1 MKRAISPVV
10 KFLMF
15 AISALWFA
23 MMGPTEAITQMP
35 PVARFLF
42 APSFVP
48 LGDGNQTPVVLDAT
62 SSMGENIRLVWRVD
76 EGTFVSGTTPLSAH
90 PRVTFPGT
98 AAYTVILQV
107 TDEQGQI
114 ATMAGV
120 IPSATGP
127 PTASFMFSP
136 ARIPPMDGNQTVV
149 RFSSAPSVGEG
160 LTFFW
165 DVPAGTFV
173 NGTGPNSPNPEVTFP
188 GLANYD
194 VTLTVVDQQGRRATA
209 SSRVELEMGEPVA
222 SFDFHPAFIPPGD
235 DHQTVVTFDARSSQG
250 SGLMFDWDIPNGTF
264 VNGTDAQDATPQV
277 TFPGLADYSVT
288 LTVTDDQGRTATVR
302 GTVPVDPGPPT
313 AAFTFSPPS
322 VPRGDGFRTIVSF
335 DSSGST
341 GIRLRYSWRIQSAR
355 FENGTSSTSAL
366 PQVTFPGVRPYSVR
380 LTVTDAAGREAM
392 AAGRVPL
399 R

>member
-1 MKRAISPVV
+1 MKRAISSIA
-10 KFLMF
+10 KFLVL
-15 AISALWFA
+15 AVSASWLTMTGA
-23 MMGPTEAITQMP
+23 GGAITQMP
-35 PVARFLF
+35 PVAHVLF

-62 SSMGENIRLVWRVD
+62 GSMGENVHFLWRAD

-90 PRVTFPGT
+90 PRVTFPGL
-98 AAYTVILQV
+98 AAYTVVLQV

-114 ATMAGV
+114 STMAGV

-127 PTASFMFSP
+127 PTAGFTFSP

-160 LTFFW
+160 LRVFW
-165 DVPAGTFV
+165 DIPAGTFV
-173 NGTGPNSPNPEVTFP
+173 NGTGPDSPNPEVTFP

-209 SSRVELEMGEPVA
+209 SSRVELNRGEPIA
-222 SFDFHPAFIPPGD
+222 SFDFNPAFIPPGD
-235 DHQTVVTFDARSSQG
+235 GHQTVVTFDARSSQG
-250 SGLMFDWDIPNGTF
+250 SGLMFDWDIPAGTF
-264 VNGTDAQDATPQV
+264 VNGTDAQDPDPQV
-277 TFPGLADYSVT
+277 TFPGQADYSVT

-302 GTVPVDPGPPT
+302 GIVPLDPGPPT

-335 DSSGST
+335 DSSGAT
-341 GIRLRYSWRIQSAR
+341 GIRLRYLWRIQSAR
-355 FENGTSSTSAL
+355 FENGTSPTSAL

-380 LTVTDAAGREAM
+380 LTVTDAAGREAV
-392 AAGRVPL
+392 ATGSVPL